1 MLLLGGLALLSAG
14 CSPATQVVGTWDLD
28 PNQAIPA
35 EFFESNPLLGAFLA
49 VGNPQL
55 KPQFQATFASEGG
68 FTLLFNAGPVKFE
81 RKGTWRFV
89 KLEGETLLLMV
100 KEAGKTDEN
109 ELRFRPVD
117 KDHAEMTMEI
127 DLPGGRKINPSFAFV
142 KQKPAS

>member
-1 MLLLGGLALLSAG
+1 LLGGLALLSAG

-28 PNQAIPA
+28 PNKAIPA

-49 VGNPQL
+49 VG
-55 KPQFQATFASEGG
+55 KPQFRATFAGEGG
-68 FTLLFNAGPVKFE
+68 FSLQFEAGPAKFE

-127 DLPGGRKINPSFAFV
+127 DMPGGRKIRPSFAFV